1 MSGWSAP
8 RRLSAL
14 LRHLIG
20 GGEQQEEG
28 DDDGGG
34 PSPAPGATA
43 EDYEVGEGFLSW
55 HAGKTVRNAALTPRW
70 AGDDVLWY
78 VRKSAEGADE
88 ICLVDLRQSDDST
101 TVVVA
106 AAQLAALLGAE
117 PEEVKLSGL
126 QLLSPSVLLLRHD
139 DTVFRCDLEAGTAEP
154 VPEGGNKSEIPSP
167 DGALTLFAHEHNLH
181 VRPSLTA
188 DEEEE
193 GNAAR
198 PLTTD
203 GEAHHS
209 YGGPTG
215 ATWVTLS
222 RKDPPQQPRPA
233 AIWSPDSTR
242 VLTSRVDERAVEDFH
257 LIQSVPEEGMRP
269 KLWSY
274 KYSLPGDP
282 VPPVEMLVIE
292 VHSGR
297 IVPID
302 TTAIFGDE
310 HDAEGS
316 PVRSKPQRPLRSG

>member
-14 LRHLIG
+14 VRHLIG
-20 GGEQQEEG
+20 GLGGGEQQG
-28 DDDGGG
+28 DR
-34 PSPAPGATA
+34 SPAPAATA
-43 EDYEVGEGFLSW
+43 EDYQVGEGFLSW

-78 VRKSAEGADE
+78 VRKSAEGAE
-88 ICLVDLRQSDDST
+88 ELCLVDLQQSDDSNP
-101 TVVVA
+101 TVIVA
-106 AAQLAALLGAE
+106 AAQLAALLGEE

-154 VPEGGNKSEIPSP
+154 VPDVGANKSEIPSP
-167 DGALTLFAHEHNLH
+167 DGALTLFAQEHNLH
-181 VRPSLTA
+181 VRPSPTA
-188 DEEEE
+188 DDEEE
-193 GNAAR
+193 GDAAR

-215 ATWVTLS
+215 ATQVTLS

-242 VLTSRVDERAVEDFH
+242 VLTSRVDERGVEDFH

-282 VPPVEMLVIE
+282 VPPASLLLIE

-316 PVRSKPQRPLRSG
+316 PVRSKPQRTF